1 MLEGR
6 RTQSLHLVTPLAVA
20 ASARMAPNR
29 PRLAIVIDDFGN
41 DRAQADALF
50 RVSYPLTLS
59 VLPHL
64 SDSGEIAEEAHRRG
78 YEVLLHLPMASSGG
92 LSDEPVELHSGME
105 ASAVA
110 QTFAGMLETVP
121 YAVGVNNH
129 E

>member
-41 DRAQADALF
+41 DRAQADAVF
-50 RVSYPLTLS
+50 RLSYPLTLS

-64 SDSGEIAEEAHRRG
+64 SNSGEIAEEAHRRG
-78 YEVLLHLPMASSGG
+78 YQVLLHLPMASTGG
-92 LSDEPVELHSGME
+92 ETDGPLRFHPSMGS
-105 ASAVA
+105 SAGG
-110 QTFAGMLETVP
+110 QTFAALFGTVP
-121 YAVGVNNH
+121 YA
-129 E
+129 